1 MFSPVLLLIF
11 LLAAVL
17 FKLLSNAFRKRKF
30 SAEASARGCASLPI
44 LPRKGFLGLGRLSE
58 ISKAN
63 KEGRSPQWFIEKFD
77 EIGEDVHTFKASALD
92 YELIVTRDPENAKAM
107 FSTQSKNFEISPH
120 RRDIWS
126 PLLGDGIF
134 TAQGEQW
141 KHSRQLLRPQFSR
154 NQISDLDLE
163 EQHIQ
168 SLLNLEVLKSG
179 EQGWTQHIDLA
190 PLFLNF
196 TLDVATEFL
205 YGRSVNSQSTHI
217 ANINKGNGL
226 DSGFSYHLDAGKS
239 WLYTKGLFG
248 RWNRLVHSPQLTKH
262 CKEVHRFV
270 DELVAGRLN
279 QPAKL
284 SADSDRFCL
293 LNELAKSTQNPL
305 ELRNE
310 TLQILNAGRDT
321 TGALLGWV
329 FYFLARNNRVFDK
342 LRGIILTDFGRDR
355 TGEITFE
362 KLKQCQYLNHCI
374 QEILR
379 VASVVPIN
387 ERVCTSDTTLPRG
400 GGEDKLQPVFLR
412 KGQRVLIVNHAMQHR
427 SDLWGPDVDE
437 FKPERWEKRIAGFEF
452 VPFAAGPRKCIGP
465 EQFALTETA
474 YVIIRFLQRF
484 DKIENSEEP
493 GPPFFQYIF
502 SNRSGTGVQVRLHE
516 GDT

>member
-1 MFSPVLLLIF
+1 M
-11 LLAAVL
+11 A
-17 FKLLSNAFRKRKF
+17 KLVYL
-30 SAEASARGCASLPI
+30 
-44 LPRKGFLGLGRLSE
+44 
-58 ISKAN
+58 
-63 KEGRSPQWFIEKFD
+63 
-77 EIGEDVHTFKASALD
+77 
-92 YELIVTRDPENAKAM
+92 
-107 FSTQSKNFEISPH
+107 
-120 RRDIWS
+120 
-126 PLLGDGIF
+126 
-134 TAQGEQW
+134 
-141 KHSRQLLRPQFSR
+141 QFSR

-205 YGRSVNSQSTHI
+205 YGRSVNSQSAH
-217 ANINKGNGL
+217 NPKINEGHEL

-248 RWNRLVHSPQLTKH
+248 RWNRLVYSPQLTKH

-270 DELVAGRLN
+270 DKLVVGRLN

-284 SADSDRFCL
+284 NADSDRFCL

-329 FYFLARNNRVFDK
+329 FYFLVRNNRVFDK

-355 TGEITFE
+355 TGEIIFE

-374 QEILR
+374 QETLR

-452 VPFAAGPRKCIGP
+452 VPFAAGPRKCIGRKSWK
-465 EQFALTETA
+465 L
-474 YVIIRFLQRF
+474 I
-484 DKIENSEEP
+484 S
-493 GPPFFQYIF
+493 
-502 SNRSGTGVQVRLHE
+502 
-516 GDT
+516 